1 MRSLR
6 THSKLQGVGVG
17 QGRDL
22 ERKEATTE
30 GGGAEEGEQKEGG
43 GWKTFHLAGVGWGRE
58 AGKSLLYLW
67 KSLFK
72 PQSTFQDSRQHFPAP
87 NGFELPFVGSRAP

>member
-43 GWKTFHLAGVGWGRE
+43 MEDFSSGWCWL
-58 AGKSLLYLW
+58 GK
-67 KSLFK
+67 
-72 PQSTFQDSRQHFPAP
+72 
-87 NGFELPFVGSRAP
+87 GSRKEPAVPLEVIV